1 MLRHCGI
8 YNEDEGGVERERRA
22 GRRRGYGLGGAVA
35 FIFSLPHV
43 IFIVNKTHLAFLS
56 EQGLAGAASILA
68 QKEAVG

>member
-1 MLRHCGI
+1 MKTKGGWSEKGERGGG
-8 YNEDEGGVERERRA
+8 EGTGW
-22 GRRRGYGLGGAVA
+22 GGAVA